1 MRWYPRILR
10 RALLGA
16 VIGIVLL
23 RLVEWQS
30 PDGDWRLAAAGVVLG
45 IARILGRRWIRTRRD
60 DHASR

>member
-30 PDGDWRLAAAGVVLG
+30 PDGDWRLAAAGVVLV
-45 IARILGRRWIRTRRD
+45 IAWLLGRRWIRTRRD